1 MATVTDALMFVRGM
15 IAEAE
20 EGFLSIGDLRDL
32 EEMLSSMKT
41 SGQRVSVRGASSSR
55 GRSTSKKKRKSAY
68 QAAYSKAFKKVAPN
82 YKKKDGSW
90 RKGGF
95 AAAGRAARRDPAVR
109 RAKKK

>member
-1 MATVTDALMFVRGM
+1 MIDDAQ
-15 IAEAE
+15 
-20 EGFLSIGDLRDL
+20 EGFLSIGDLEDL
-32 EEMLSSMKT
+32 EQMLSSIET
-41 SGQRVSVRGASSSR
+41 STQRVRVKPAGPSR
-55 GRSTSKKKRKSAY
+55 GRSASKKKRKSAY
-68 QAAYSKAFKKVAPN
+68 QAAYSKAFKKVAPT